1 MTRLGNSSM
10 ILAGVVLLV
19 VGIIVASDAIT
30 WLVNLILNV
39 VGWGMGI
46 TGLVMLVYGLVKFF
60 KGSSR
65 SQSDF

>member
-10 ILAGVVLLV
+10 ILVGIVLLV
-19 VGIIVASDAIT
+19 FGIIVAS
-30 WLVNLILNV
+30 NLIESLVAFILNI

-46 TGLVMLVYGLVKFF
+46 LGVIFLVYGLVKFF

-65 SQSDF
+65 SQSDY

>member
-1 MTRLGNSSM
+1 MSRLGNGSM
-10 ILAGVVLLV
+10 ILAGIVLLV
-19 VGIIVASDAIT
+19 FVIIVASNAIV
-30 WLVNLILNV
+30 WLVTLILNI

-46 TGLVMLVYGLVKFF
+46 LGIIFIIYGLVKFF